1 MCNAAIEKFSAPP
14 PPPADAELPGHIHTY
29 DEAGDQE
36 AEEEEEDLEE
46 DTEMLGD
53 AEAVE

>member
-1 MCNAAIEKFSAPP
+1 MRNAAIKYFSDPGPP
-14 PPPADAELPGHIHTY
+14 PKADAESPGHIHTY

-36 AEEEEEDLEE
+36 AEEEEDLED

-53 AEAVE
+53 AEDVD